1 MTVKTD
7 EKRKKEIRKVV
18 TKQNIEGGHLK
29 NCISVESMKSAN
41 KNWENVITI

>member
-1 MTVKTD
+1 MTVKTN
-7 EKRKKEIRKVV
+7 EKKKKGNQKVV

-41 KNWENVITI
+41 NN